1 VVIFVVRGS
10 GNHSRMAATGGWGL
24 LRVIQYKILS
34 YSLEKRG
41 LAILTSWSVSGPTVK
56 LFATTLSTVD
66 RGTVDRGN
74 LTWHFTTSKVNTSL
88 SHISHHPH
96 CSNPTIG
103 G

>member
-1 VVIFVVRGS
+1 
-10 GNHSRMAATGGWGL
+10 MAAKGGWGL

-41 LAILTSWSVSGPTVK
+41 LAIFTSWSVSGPTVK

-66 RGTVDRGN
+66 RGN
-74 LTWHFTTSKVNTSL
+74 LTWHFTTSKANLSL

-103 G
+103 D